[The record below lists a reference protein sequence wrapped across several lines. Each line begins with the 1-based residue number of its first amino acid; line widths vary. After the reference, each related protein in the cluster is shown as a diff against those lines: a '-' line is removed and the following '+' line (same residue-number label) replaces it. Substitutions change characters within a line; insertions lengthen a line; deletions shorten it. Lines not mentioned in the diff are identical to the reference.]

1 MSRTARVRRRSI
13 GNDRISA
20 PLCPLPSAAIAA
32 RVAAVLLGGVAM
44 AMFGIGLAAGS
55 AAATEHPTTTTTTS
69 TAAGSTAPP
78 PGGIVPGLVGG
89 LSGSVGRLGNAL
101 IGPEVTAPGLPPVP
115 DGGPA
120 PLDAPPDGGTP
131 RAVPIRPAVTQRPNP
146 GTPVTRIG
154 QGGSTREIGNLRGPQ
169 TIGRPEAAPTNRQ
182 GTLSFSRSVPAAL
195 AAKSVTEG
203 GRFSLP
209 LGLVTVIL
217 LFLVLQARPD
227 RRTAEAVAPRPAE
240 WIPFE

>member
-1 MSRTARVRRRSI
+1 MSRTARGRRRTI
-13 GNDRISA
+13 GNDRSTA
-20 PLCPLPSAAIAA
+20 PLCPLPSAGIAA
-32 RVAAVLLGGVAM
+32 RMAAVFLGGVAM
-44 AMFGIGLAAGS
+44 AMFGIGLAAGP
-55 AAATEHPTTTTTTS
+55 AAATEHPTTTTTTTTS
-69 TAAGSTAPP
+69 STAPP

-89 LSGSVGRLGNAL
+89 LSGALGKLGNAL
-101 IGPEVTAPGLPPVP
+101 LGPTVTAPGLPPVP
-115 DGGPA
+115 EAGSTPVDG
-120 PLDAPPDGGTP
+120 PPDAGTTGV
-131 RAVPIRPAVTQRPNP
+131 VPSRPMVTQRPNR

-154 QGGSTREIGNLRGPQ
+154 QGGSTRGIGNLRGQP
-169 TIGRPEAAPTNRQ
+169 TIGRSEGTPTNRP

-209 LGLVTVIL
+209 LGLITVIL